1 MSWKDFNTAEDQSEV
16 IPKGTLVKVRMTIK
30 PGGYSSQEWEG
41 GYASQNSDTGSLYL
55 NCEFVVLEGQ
65 YARRKVWSL
74 IGLQSPKGPE
84 WGNMGRTFIK
94 GILNSARGVLSQDTS
109 PAAQNARR
117 INTLQELDGIEFGA
131 RVDMEKDQQG
141 NDRNVIKTIITPE
154 HQEYAALM
162 RGHIHM
168 GSPPQG
174 DSSQGNPSQGT
185 TYSPQSPS
193 GYSSSGQHSSN
204 MPTRQ
209 SSSGQKPT
217 WGS

>member
-1 MSWKDFNTAEDQSEV
+1 MSWNDFNTAEDPFDP

-41 GYASQNSDTGSLYL
+41 GYASQNKDTGSLYL

-65 YARRKVWSL
+65 YARRKIWSL

-84 WGNMGRTFIK
+84 WGNMGRTLIK
-94 GILNSARGVLSQDTS
+94 GILNSARGGLPQDTS

-117 INTLQELDGIEFGA
+117 INTLRELDGIEFVA
-131 RVDMEKDQQG
+131 RVDMEKDPQG

-174 DSSQGNPSQGT
+174 DSSRGDPSQGT
-185 TYSPQSPS
+185 TYSPQSHLGQSPS
-193 GYSSSGQHSSN
+193 
-204 MPTRQ
+204 RQ
-209 SSSGQKPT
+209 RPT